1 MRRDS
6 DLEYADLIART
17 GADVEI
23 RFVEVLE
30 TPAPSITERGFRDIE
45 VP

>member
-1 MRRDS
+1 MFHDS
-6 DLEYADLIART
+6 DLEYADLIVRT

-30 TPAPSITERGFRDIE
+30 TPILSITERGFRDIE